1 MKLTNILFVA
11 LIALASTTFWKAH
24 STETKIGSL
33 MIQDLRARA
42 TAPEAPVGAGYLTIM
57 NMGEQEDVL
66 IRVNAPFAGQTE
78 IHEIKMDGDV
88 AKMRPLQ
95 SGLKI
100 PAGQSVNL
108 TPGGLHLMFMDLQHP
123 LKAGDTHTI
132 VLHFKY
138 HGEVSALLTV
148 RSDPSQS
155 DTESDHHHH

>member
-1 MKLTNILFVA
+1 MKLANILFVA
-11 LIALASTTFWKAH
+11 LIALATTPSWQAH
-24 STETKIGSL
+24 SADTKVGSL
-33 MIQDLRARA
+33 MIQDPRARA
-42 TAPEAPVGAGYLTIM
+42 TAPGAPVGAGYLTVK
-57 NMGEQEDVL
+57 NMGDQADLL
-66 IRVNAPFAGQTE
+66 IRVDAPFAGHTE

-108 TPGGLHLMFMDLQHP
+108 APGGLHIMFMDLQYP
-123 LKAGDTHTI
+123 LKVGDTHTI

-138 HGEVSALLTV
+138 HGEVTVLLTV

-155 DTESDHHHH
+155 DTEGAHHHH

>member
-11 LIALASTTFWKAH
+11 LIAVASTPSWQGYSAEK
-24 STETKIGSL
+24 KVGSL
-33 MIQDLRARA
+33 MIQDPRARA
-42 TAPEAPVGAGYLTIM
+42 TAPGAPVGAGYLTIM
-57 NMGEQEDVL
+57 NMGEQEDLLV
-66 IRVNAPFAGQTE
+66 RVNAPFAGHTE
-78 IHEIKMDGDV
+78 LHEIKMDGDV

-100 PAGQSVNL
+100 PAGKSVNL

-132 VLHFKY
+132 GLHFKY

-155 DTESDHHHH
+155 GTENDHHHH

>member
-1 MKLTNILFVA
+1 MKLSNILSIT
-11 LIALASTTFWKAH
+11 LIVLAGAPSWQAH
-24 STETKIGSL
+24 SAETKVRTL
-33 MIQDLRARA
+33 MIQDPRARA
-42 TAPEAPVGAGYLTIM
+42 TAPGASVGAGYLTIM
-57 NMGEQEDVL
+57 NMGEQEDLL
-66 IRVNAPFAGQTE
+66 IRVDAPFAGHTE
-78 IHEIKMDGDV
+78 IHEKKMDGDV

-123 LKAGDTHTI
+123 LKAGDIHTI

>member
-1 MKLTNILFVA
+1 MKLTNILFLA
-11 LIALASTTFWKAH
+11 LIVLASTPSWQAY
-24 STETKIGSL
+24 SGETKAGSL

-42 TAPEAPVGAGYLTIM
+42 TAPGAPVGAGYLTIM
-57 NMGEQEDVL
+57 NMGEQEDLLV
-66 IRVNAPFAGQTE
+66 RVNAPFAGHTE

-148 RSDPSQS
+148 LSDPSQS

>member
-1 MKLTNILFVA
+1 MKLANILFIA
-11 LIALASTTFWKAH
+11 LIMLASTPSWQAH
-24 STETKIGSL
+24 TAETKVGSL
-33 MIQDLRARA
+33 TIHDARARA
-42 TAPEAPVGAGYLTIM
+42 TAPGASVGAGYLTIM
-57 NMGEQEDVL
+57 NMGEQEDLL
-66 IRVNAPFAGQTE
+66 IRVDAPFAGHTE

-100 PAGQSVNL
+100 PAGQRVNL
-108 TPGGLHLMFMDLQHP
+108 TPGGLHIMFMDLQHP

-155 DTESDHHHH
+155 DTEGDHHHH

>member
-1 MKLTNILFVA
+1 MKLSNILSIT
-11 LIALASTTFWKAH
+11 LIVLAGAPSWQAH
-24 STETKIGSL
+24 SAETKVGTL
-33 MIQDLRARA
+33 MIQDPRARA
-42 TAPEAPVGAGYLTIM
+42 TAPGASVGAGYLTIM
-57 NMGEQEDVL
+57 NMGEQEDLLV
-66 IRVNAPFAGQTE
+66 RVNAPFAGHTE

>member
-1 MKLTNILFVA
+1 MKLSNILSIT
-11 LIALASTTFWKAH
+11 LIVLAGAPSWQAH
-24 STETKIGSL
+24 SAETKVGTL
-33 MIQDLRARA
+33 MIQDPRARA
-42 TAPEAPVGAGYLTIM
+42 TAPGASVGAGYLTIM

-66 IRVNAPFAGQTE
+66 IRVDAPFARHTE

-108 TPGGLHLMFMDLQHP
+108 TPGGLHLMFIDLQHP

-132 VLHFKY
+132 GLHFKY

-155 DTESDHHHH
+155 GTESDHHHH

>member
-1 MKLTNILFVA
+1 MELTNILFVA
-11 LIALASTTFWKAH
+11 LIALASTTSWKAH

-33 MIQDLRARA
+33 MIQDPRARA
-42 TAPEAPVGAGYLTIM
+42 TAPGASVGAGYLTIM

-66 IRVNAPFAGQTE
+66 IRVDAPFARHTE
-78 IHEIKMDGDV
+78 IHEIKMDGDI

-108 TPGGLHLMFMDLQHP
+108 APGGLHLMFMDLQRP

-138 HGEVSALLTV
+138 HGEVRALLTV

-155 DTESDHHHH
+155 DTEGDHHHH